1 MAHVKGT
8 GTTSLGRDS
17 QGQRLGVKLFGGQRA
32 GAGNIILRQ
41 RGTKFRAGKNVK
53 RANDDSLFATVAGT
67 VKFTKRKVKNFHGKI
82 KQATFVSI
90 NPQS

>member
-8 GTTSLGRDS
+8 GTTGLGRDS
-17 QGQRLGVKLFGGQRA
+17 QGQRLGVKLFGGQQA
-32 GAGNIILRQ
+32 KAGNIILKQ
-41 RGTKFRAGKNVK
+41 RGTKFRAGDNVK
-53 RANDDSLFATVAGT
+53 RANDDSLFATIAGT
-67 VKFTKRKVKNFHGKI
+67 VKFTKRKVKNFHGKV